1 MPSENSM
8 HILYLITRAEMGGSQ
23 THLLE
28 LLRGFRHEFRL
39 SLATGEEGFLTEA
52 ARNLGVETFVLPNLV
67 QPLDPLKDVKAL
79 KEMIQLLQR
88 VKPDLIHCHTSKAGI
103 VGRAAARAVSVPAVF
118 TAHTWSFADGTSRM
132 WKLIGTPSERL
143 AARFTTKIIAV
154 SDSNRDLAI
163 RQKVAPEYKIIT
175 VHNGIPDTGYRARP
189 DRSGIPRI
197 AMVARF
203 APQKNQQ
210 QLLSALADVNLP
222 FKLTFVGDGPTRHAV
237 EQLTAE
243 LGLAPRVEFLG
254 VRRDTDQILAASELF
269 VLATNWEGFPITIL
283 EAMRA
288 GLPVIATD
296 VDGVREAVLD
306 GQTGYLVPRGDTDA
320 LREKLVLLLGNANLR
335 ARLGAAGRAVYE
347 REFTRPVMLDKIAA
361 IYRGAVP
368 VFERPKAASQSA

>member
-1 MPSENSM
+1 MLPETTM

-52 ARNLGVETFVLPNLV
+52 ARGLGIETFVLPNLV

-79 KEMIQLLQR
+79 KETVQLLQR
-88 VKPDLIHCHTSKAGI
+88 MKPHLIHCHTSKAGI
-103 VGRAAARAVSVPAVF
+103 VGRAAAKAVGVPAVF

-163 RQKVAPEYKIIT
+163 RQKVAPEYKIVT
-175 VHNGIPDTGYRARP
+175 VHNGVPDTGYRARP
-189 DRSGIPRI
+189 ERGGVPRI
-197 AMVARF
+197 VMVARF

-210 QLLSALADVNLP
+210 QLLSALADIELP
-222 FKLTFVGDGPTRHAV
+222 FKLSFVGDGPTRQAA
-237 EQLTAE
+237 EQLASD
-243 LGLAPRVEFLG
+243 LGLTSRVEFLG
-254 VRRDTDQILAASELF
+254 VRRDTEQILAASELF

-296 VDGVREAVLD
+296 VDGVREAVID
-306 GQTGYLVPRGDTDA
+306 GQTGYLVRRGDNQA
-320 LREKLVLLLGNANLR
+320 LHEKLLLLLGDAKLR
-335 ARLGAAGRAVYE
+335 AKLGSGGRSAYE
-347 REFTRPVMLDKIAA
+347 REFTRPVMLDKIAG
-361 IYRGAVP
+361 IYRSVVPAFQKAKAV
-368 VFERPKAASQSA
+368 SQSA

>member
-1 MPSENSM
+1 MLRENSM

-52 ARNLGVETFVLPNLV
+52 ARSLGVETFVLPNLV
-67 QPLDPLKDVKAL
+67 QPLDPLRDVKAL
-79 KEMIQLLQR
+79 KEVIQILQR
-88 VKPDLIHCHTSKAGI
+88 IRPDLIHCHTSKAGI
-103 VGRAAARAVSVPAVF
+103 VGRAAARAVGVPAVF
-118 TAHTWSFADGTSRM
+118 TAHTWSFANGTSRM

-163 RQKVAPEYKIIT
+163 KQKVAPEYKIVT
-175 VHNGIPDTGYRARP
+175 VHNGIPDTGCRARP
-189 DRSGIPRI
+189 DRAGVPRI
-197 AMVARF
+197 VMVARF

-210 QLLSALADVNLP
+210 QLLSALADVDLP
-222 FKLTFVGDGPTRHAV
+222 FRLTFVGDGPTRGAI
-237 EQLTAE
+237 EQQAGE
-243 LGLAPRVEFLG
+243 LGLIPRVEFLG
-254 VRRDTDQILAASELF
+254 VRRDTDQILAASDLF

-296 VDGVREAVLD
+296 VDGVREAVFD
-306 GQTGYLVPRGDTDA
+306 GETGYLVPRGDTQS
-320 LREKLVLLLGNANLR
+320 LREKLVLVLNNGKLR
-335 ARLGAAGRAVYE
+335 AKLGAAGRAIYE
-347 REFTRPVMLDKIAA
+347 REFTRPVMLDKIAGV
-361 IYRGAVP
+361 YWGAVP
-368 VFERPKAASQSA
+368 GLERPKAISQWA

>member
-1 MPSENSM
+1 MLPEKSM

-28 LLRGFRHEFRL
+28 LLRGFRRDFRL
-39 SLATGEEGFLTEA
+39 SLATGEDGFLTEA
-52 ARNLGVETFVLPNLV
+52 ARGLGVETFVLPNLV

-79 KEMIQLLQR
+79 KEVVQLLHR

-103 VGRAAARAVSVPAVF
+103 VGRAAAKAAGVPAVF

-163 RQKVAPEYKIIT
+163 RQRVAPEYKIVT
-175 VHNGIPDTGYRARP
+175 VHNGIPDTGYRAWPER
-189 DRSGIPRI
+189 GGVPRI
-197 AMVARF
+197 VMVARF

-210 QLLSALADVNLP
+210 QLLSALAEVELP
-222 FKLTFVGDGPTRHAV
+222 FKLTFVGDGPTRLAA
-237 EQLTAE
+237 EQLAGE
-243 LGLAPRVEFLG
+243 LGLTPRVEFLG
-254 VRRDTDQILAASELF
+254 VRRDTEQILAASELF

-306 GQTGYLVPRGDTDA
+306 GQTGCLVPRGDTQA
-320 LREKLVLLLGNANLR
+320 LREKLILLLSDARLR
-335 ARLGAAGRAVYE
+335 GKLGAAGRSIYE
-347 REFTRPVMLDKIAA
+347 REFTRPVMLDKIADV
-361 IYRGAVP
+361 YRSVVP
-368 VFERPKAASQSA
+368 VFERPKAISQSA